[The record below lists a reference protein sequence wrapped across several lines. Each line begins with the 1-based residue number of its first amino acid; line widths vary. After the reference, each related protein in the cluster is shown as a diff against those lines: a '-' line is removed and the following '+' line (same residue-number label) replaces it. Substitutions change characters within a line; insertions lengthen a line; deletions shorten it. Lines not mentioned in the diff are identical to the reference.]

1 MTASEKIN
9 SAGLQP
15 IEAPMQELSY
25 REAIAAALRE
35 EMRRDPKTLIMG
47 EDIGEF
53 GRPVQDMP
61 GSL

>member
-1 MTASEKIN
+1 MTASEKIR

-15 IEAPMQELSY
+15 IDAPVQEITY

-47 EDIGEF
+47 EDIGE
-53 GRPVQDMP
+53 
-61 GSL
+61 